1 VNAVA
6 SLHEDERALGPS
18 DRSFGLTFAGIFL
31 VIALLPLWRGA
42 PPRLW
47 LLAVAAACAIMALV
61 QPRVLAPA
69 NRAWLR
75 LGLLMHRVVNP
86 VVMAVLFYAVVTPFG
101 RVMRLFRVT
110 FVRRLRPDP
119 GASTY
124 WIPREETRSSME
136 QQF

>member
-1 VNAVA
+1 MV
-6 SLHEDERALGPS
+6 SRHDDERVVGPS
-18 DRSFGLTFAGIFL
+18 DRSFGLTFAAIFL
-31 VIALLPLWRGA
+31 VVALLPLWRGA
-42 PPRLW
+42 PPRPW
-47 LLAVAAACAIMALV
+47 LLAVSAACAIIAVV
-61 QPRVLAPA
+61 QPRILAPA

-86 VVMAVLFYAVVTPFG
+86 VVMAVLFYGVVTPFG

-119 GASTY
+119 DASTY
-124 WIPREETRSSME
+124 WITREETRSSME

>member
-1 VNAVA
+1 M
-6 SLHEDERALGPS
+6 HDDERAIGPS
-18 DRSFGLTFAGIFL
+18 DRSFGVTFAAIFL
-31 VIALLPLWRGA
+31 VVALLPLWRGA

-47 LLAVAAACAIMALV
+47 LLAASALCALV
-61 QPRVLAPA
+61 ALVHPRVLAPA

-75 LGLLMHRVVNP
+75 LGLLMHRIVNP

-124 WIPREETRSSME
+124 WITREDTRSTME